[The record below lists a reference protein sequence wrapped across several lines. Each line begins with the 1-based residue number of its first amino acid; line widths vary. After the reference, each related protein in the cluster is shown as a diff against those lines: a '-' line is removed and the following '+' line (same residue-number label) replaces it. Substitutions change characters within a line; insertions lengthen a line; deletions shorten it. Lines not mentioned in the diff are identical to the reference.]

1 MRTLILLAAPLVMST
16 PLAAQANDHLTR
28 GDAAYAALNA
38 VEAVAEYEAAVAR
51 DSGSYDALWKASR
64 SLADLAEYEADKTKR
79 ADMYRRAERLARLA
93 VAVNPDDAEAH
104 FHLARALGRVAL
116 SHGPRDRV
124 KYGKAVREEALEALQ
139 LDPDHP
145 GALHVMGMWHA
156 EVRRLPGI
164 ARFFAKSFLGGQI
177 LGSARWDEAVRLL
190 SRAVEVDP
198 QRLAHHL
205 DLARIYR
212 DIDQP
217 EQARVHYQ
225 HVIDGAVTD
234 YNDQHYKREAR
245 EEVGRLS
252 AAQGAPED

>member
-1 MRTLILLAAPLVMST
+1 MRKLILVTVLLLTPALAAGQI
-16 PLAAQANDHLTR
+16 ADHLTR
-28 GDAAYAALNA
+28 GDEAYVALRPVDA
-38 VEAVAEYEAAVAR
+38 LAHYESAIGE
-51 DSGSYDALWKASR
+51 DSTSYDALWKASR
-64 SLADLAEYEADKTKR
+64 SLADLAEYERDKDKR
-79 ADMYRRAERLARLA
+79 ADMYRRAEALARRA
-93 VAVNPDDAEAH
+93 VAVNPNDAEAH

-124 KYGKAVREEALEALQ
+124 KYGKAVRDEALEALR
-139 LDPDHP
+139 LNPDHP

-164 ARFFAKSFLGGQI
+164 ARFFAKTFLGGKI
-177 LGSARWDEAVRLL
+177 FGSARWEEAVRHL

-225 HVIDGAVTD
+225 HVIEGAVTD
-234 YNDQHYKREAR
+234 YNDEHYKREAAEEIAKLR
-245 EEVGRLS
+245 E
-252 AAQGAPED
+252 

>member
-1 MRTLILLAAPLVMST
+1 MRKLILVVALSMTAA
-16 PLAAQANDHLTR
+16 PLAAQANDHLIR
-28 GDAAYAALNA
+28 GDEAYGALRP
-38 VEAVAEYEAAVAR
+38 VEALAYYEAAVAQ
-51 DSGSYDALWKASR
+51 DSTEYDALWKASR
-64 SLADLAEYEADKTKR
+64 SLADLAEYEADKAKR
-79 ADMYRRAERLARLA
+79 ADMYRRPERFARLA
-93 VAVNPDDAEAH
+93 VAVRPDDAEAH

-116 SHGPRDRV
+116 SHGPKDRV
-124 KYGKAVREEALEALQ
+124 KYGKAVREEALEALR

-177 LGSARWDEAVRLL
+177 LGSAKWDEAVRLL

-212 DIDQP
+212 DIDKPDQT
-217 EQARVHYQ
+217 RVHYQ
-225 HVIDGAVTD
+225 HVIDGSPTD
-234 YNDQHYKREAR
+234 FNDEHYKVEAR
-245 EEVGRLS
+245 QELARL
-252 AAQGAPED
+252 DK

>member
-1 MRTLILLAAPLVMST
+1 MRTLLLLVVLSVT
-16 PLAAQANDHLTR
+16 SPSLRAQANDLLIR
-28 GDAAYAALNA
+28 GDEAYAALRPVDA
-38 VEAVAEYEAAVAR
+38 LAHYEAAVAQ
-51 DSGSYDALWKASR
+51 DSAGYEALWKASR
-64 SLADLAEYEADKTKR
+64 SLADLAEYEGDKAQRT
-79 ADMYRRAERLARLA
+79 DMYRRAERLARLA
-93 VAVNPDDAEAH
+93 VAANPGDAEAH

-124 KYGKAVREEALEALQ
+124 KFGKAVREEALEALR
-139 LDPDHP
+139 LDPNHP

-164 ARFFAKSFLGGQI
+164 ARFFAKSFLGGKI
-177 LGSARWDEAVRLL
+177 FGSARWDEAVRFL

-217 EQARVHYQ
+217 EQALLHYR

-234 YNDQHYKREAR
+234 YNDAQYKREAA
-245 EEVGRLS
+245 EELERLRT
-252 AAQGAPED
+252 QD

>member
-1 MRTLILLAAPLVMST
+1 MRKFIFVAALALPCAS
-16 PLAAQANDHLTR
+16 LAAQGNDHRIR
-28 GDAAYAALNA
+28 GDEAYSALRA
-38 VEAVAEYEAAVAR
+38 GDALAHYEAAVAR
-51 DSGSYDALWKASR
+51 DSADYDALWKASR
-64 SLADLAEYEADKTKR
+64 SLADLAEYEADKAKR
-79 ADMYRRAERLARLA
+79 AEMYQRAERLARLA
-93 VAVNPDDAEAH
+93 VTVNPDDAEAH

-116 SHGPRDRV
+116 SHGPKDRV
-124 KYGKAVREEALEALQ
+124 KYGKAVREQALEALR

-217 EQARVHYQ
+217 DQARIHYQ
-225 HVIDGAVTD
+225 HVIDGAPGD
-234 YNDQHYKREAR
+234 YNDEHYKTEAR
-245 EEVGRLS
+245 EEAGKLKR
-252 AAQGAPED
+252 E

>member
-1 MRTLILLAAPLVMST
+1 MRILILFAGFILAST
-16 PLAAQANDHLTR
+16 SLAAQGNDHLLR
-28 GDAAYAALNA
+28 GDEAYAALRPVDA
-38 VEAVAEYEAAVAR
+38 IAHFEAAVAQ
-51 DSGSYDALWKASR
+51 DSSSYEALWKASR
-64 SLADLAEYEADKTKR
+64 SLADLAEYEGDKAKR
-79 ADMYRRAERLARLA
+79 ADMYERAERLARLA
-93 VAVNPDDAEAH
+93 VAAHPDDAEAH

-124 KYGKAVREEALEALQ
+124 KYGKGVREEALEALR

-177 LGSARWDEAVRLL
+177 FGSARWDEAVRLL

-217 EQARVHYQ
+217 EQARLHYQ
-225 HVIDGAVTD
+225 HVIDGAATD
-234 YNDQHYKREAR
+234 YNDGHYKAEAAA
-245 EEVGRLS
+245 EMQRLKTKN
-252 AAQGAPED
+252 

>member
-1 MRTLILLAAPLVMST
+1 MRTLLLLIVLSVTAPS
-16 PLAAQANDHLTR
+16 LAAQANDHLVR
-28 GDAAYAALNA
+28 GDEAYAALRPVDA
-38 VEAVAEYEAAVAR
+38 LAHYEAAVAQ
-51 DSGSYDALWKASR
+51 DSTGYDALWKASR
-64 SLADLAEYEADKTKR
+64 SLADLAEYEADKAKR

-93 VAVNPDDAEAH
+93 VAANPGDAEAH

-124 KYGKAVREEALEALQ
+124 KFGKAVREEALEALR
-139 LDPDHP
+139 LDPNHP

-164 ARFFAKSFLGGQI
+164 ARFFAKSFLGGKI
-177 LGSARWDEAVRLL
+177 LGSARWDEAVRFL

-198 QRLAHHL
+198 QRIAHHL

-217 EQARVHYQ
+217 EQARSHYQ
-225 HVIDGAVTD
+225 HVVDGAVTD
-234 YNDQHYKREAR
+234 YNDPQYKREAA
-245 EEVGRLS
+245 EELGRLRTK
-252 AAQGAPED
+252 D

>member
-1 MRTLILLAAPLVMST
+1 MRHPLVSVMRKLILSAALVLPWAT
-16 PLAAQANDHLTR
+16 ITAQANDHMIR
-28 GDAAYAALNA
+28 GDEAYSALRPVDA
-38 VEAVAEYEAAVAR
+38 LAHYEAAVAQ
-51 DSGSYDALWKASR
+51 DSTDYDALWKASR
-64 SLADLAEYEADKTKR
+64 STADLAEYEPDKAKR
-79 ADMYRRAERLARLA
+79 AEMYRRAERFARLA
-93 VAVNPDDAEAH
+93 VAANPDDAEAH

-116 SHGPRDRV
+116 SQGPKDRV
-124 KYGKAVREEALEALQ
+124 KYGKAVRDEALEALR

-198 QRLAHHL
+198 ERLAHHL

-217 EQARVHYQ
+217 EPARLHYQ
-225 HVIDGAVTD
+225 HVIDGRATD
-234 YNDQHYKREAR
+234 YNDEHYKAEAR
-245 EEVGRLS
+245 EEIAKLR
-252 AAQGAPED
+252 

>member
-1 MRTLILLAAPLVMST
+1 MRKLLLVTVLSLT
-16 PLAAQANDHLTR
+16 PAVVAAQFADHLVR
-28 GDAAYAALNA
+28 GDEAYVALRPVDA
-38 VEAVAEYEAAVAR
+38 LAHYEAAVAD
-51 DSGSYDALWKASR
+51 DSSSYDALWKASR
-64 SLADLAEYEADKTKR
+64 SLADLAEYEPEKDRR
-79 ADMYRRAERLARLA
+79 AGMYRRAEALARRA
-93 VAVNPDDAEAH
+93 VAVRPNHAEAH

-116 SHGPRDRV
+116 SHGPKDRV
-124 KYGKAVREEALEALQ
+124 KYGKAVREEALEALR

-164 ARFFAKSFLGGQI
+164 ARFFAKSFLGGKI
-177 LGSARWDEAVRLL
+177 FGSARWDEAVRHL

-234 YNDQHYKREAR
+234 YNDGHYKREAAEEIAKLR
-245 EEVGRLS
+245 E
-252 AAQGAPED
+252 

>member
-1 MRTLILLAAPLVMST
+1 MRKLILVTVLSLTPAAV
-16 PLAAQANDHLTR
+16 AAQIADHLVR
-28 GDAAYAALNA
+28 GDEAYVALRP
-38 VEAVAEYEAAVAR
+38 VDAVAHYEAAVAD
-51 DSGSYDALWKASR
+51 DSSSYDALWKASR
-64 SLADLAEYEADKTKR
+64 SLADLAEYEPDKEKR
-79 ADMYRRAERLARLA
+79 KDMYRRAEALARRA
-93 VAVNPDDAEAH
+93 VAVKPSDAEAH

-116 SHGPRDRV
+116 SHGPKDRV
-124 KYGKAVREEALEALQ
+124 KYGKAVREEALEALR
-139 LDPDHP
+139 LDPNHP

-164 ARFFAKSFLGGQI
+164 ARFFAKSFLGGKI

-217 EQARVHYQ
+217 EPARVHYQ

-234 YNDQHYKREAR
+234 YNDAHYKREAAD
-245 EEVGRLS
+245 EIAKLG
-252 AAQGAPED
+252 Q

>member
-1 MRTLILLAAPLVMST
+1 MRKFIFAVAFVLPCAS
-16 PLAAQANDHLTR
+16 LAAQGNDHLHR
-28 GDAAYAALNA
+28 GDEAYAALRPSDA
-38 VEAVAEYEAAVAR
+38 LAHYEAAVAR
-51 DSGSYDALWKASR
+51 DSADYNALWKASR
-64 SLADLAEYEADKTKR
+64 SLADLAEYEPDKSKR
-79 ADMYRRAERLARLA
+79 TGMYERAERLARLA

-116 SHGPRDRV
+116 SQGPKDRV
-124 KYGKAVREEALEALQ
+124 KYGKAVRGEALEALR

-177 LGSARWDEAVRLL
+177 LGSAKWDEAVRLL

-212 DIDQP
+212 DIDKP
-217 EQARVHYQ
+217 DQARIHYQ
-225 HVIDGAVTD
+225 HVIEGAPTD
-234 YNDQHYKREAR
+234 FNDEHYRAEAR
-245 EEVGRLS
+245 EELARLK
-252 AAQGAPED
+252 D

>member
-1 MRTLILLAAPLVMST
+1 MRKLILVVTLLVTAAPV
-16 PLAAQANDHLTR
+16 AAQINDHLVR
-28 GDAAYAALNA
+28 GDEAYVALRPG
-38 VEAVAEYEAAVAR
+38 EALAHYEEALAQ
-51 DSGSYDALWKASR
+51 DSTAYDALWKASR
-64 SLADLAEYEADKTKR
+64 SLADLAEYEPDKAKR
-79 ADMYRRAERLARLA
+79 ADMYRKAEQLARRA
-93 VAVNPDDAEAH
+93 VAVHPGDAEAH

-124 KYGKAVREEALEALQ
+124 KYGKAVREHALEALR

-190 SRAVEVDP
+190 AKAVEVDP

-212 DIDQP
+212 DIGQA

-234 YNDQHYKREAR
+234 YNDPQYKREAA
-245 EEVGRLS
+245 EELSRLK
-252 AAQGAPED
+252 

>member
-1 MRTLILLAAPLVMST
+1 MRTLLLVAALSMTST
-16 PLAAQANDHLTR
+16 PLAAQGNDHLSR
-28 GDAAYAALNA
+28 GDEAYTALRPIDA
-38 VEAVAEYEAAVAR
+38 LAHYEAAVAQ
-51 DSGSYDALWKASR
+51 DSTGYEALWKSSR
-64 SLADLAEYEADKTKR
+64 SLADLAEYEGDKAKR
-79 ADMYRRAERLARLA
+79 AEMYRRAERLARLA
-93 VAVNPDDAEAH
+93 VAVKPNDAEAH

-116 SHGPRDRV
+116 SHGPKDRV
-124 KYGKAVREEALEALQ
+124 KFGKAVREQALEALR

-190 SRAVEVDP
+190 SRAVVVDP

-212 DIDQP
+212 DTDDP
-217 EQARVHYQ
+217 EQARLHYQ
-225 HVIDGAVTD
+225 HVIDGTATD
-234 YNDQHYKREAR
+234 YNDVHYKREAADEIAKLR
-245 EEVGRLS
+245 
-252 AAQGAPED
+252 

>member
-1 MRTLILLAAPLVMST
+1 MRKLGLLLALLMTSA
-16 PLAAQANDHLTR
+16 PLAAQAGEHLLL
-28 GDAAYAALNA
+28 GDEAYTALRPVDA
-38 VEAVAEYEAAVAR
+38 IAHYEAAVAQ
-51 DSGSYDALWKASR
+51 DSGAYDALWKASR
-64 SLADLAEYEADKTKR
+64 SLADLAEYEPDKAKR
-79 ADMYRRAERLARLA
+79 ADMYRRAERFARLA

-116 SHGPRDRV
+116 SHGPKDRV
-124 KYGKAVREEALEALQ
+124 KYGKAVREEALEALR
-139 LDPDHP
+139 LDPDHD
-145 GALHVMGMWHA
+145 GAYHVLGRWNA
-156 EVRRLPGI
+156 EIMRLSGLS
-164 ARFFAKSFLGGQI
+164 RFFAKSFLGGQI

-234 YNDQHYKREAR
+234 YNDSHYKREAADELGKLR
-245 EEVGRLS
+245 
-252 AAQGAPED
+252 

>member
-1 MRTLILLAAPLVMST
+1 MRTLLLVAALSMTST
-16 PLAAQANDHLTR
+16 PLAAQGNDHLIR
-28 GDAAYAALNA
+28 GDEAYTALRPIDA
-38 VEAVAEYEAAVAR
+38 LTHYEAAVAQ
-51 DSGSYDALWKASR
+51 DSTGYEGLWKSSR
-64 SLADLAEYEADKTKR
+64 SLADLAEYEADKAKR

-93 VAVNPDDAEAH
+93 VAVNPNDAEAR

-116 SHGPRDRV
+116 SHGPKDRV
-124 KYGKAVREEALEALQ
+124 KFGKAVREQALEALR

-212 DIDQP
+212 DTDEL
-217 EQARVHYQ
+217 EQARCVLHLAQMQPQ
-225 HVIDGAVTD
+225 HAGVT
-234 YNDQHYKREAR
+234 QP
-245 EEVGRLS
+245 S
-252 AAQGAPED
+252 FS